1 MTLEYISMPRWSKV
15 LLQLSGL
22 LLIVLLWELVTGVFH
37 VFKWIVLPPP
47 TDVFLTMLS
56 MALDGS
62 LFINAGWSLLRVLLG
77 FLVAS
82 AIAIPLGVAMGWLPE
97 ISYIVDPIVEVI
109 RPIPPIAWIGLA
121 LLWFGIGLSS
131 AVFLVFIG
139 AFFPILLNTIAGVRN
154 VEKRLIEVAYTFGA
168 SDREVLWKVVIPAAS
183 PTIFTGMRVGMGIG
197 WMCVVAAEMIAVKFG
212 LGNMILEGSNLLQ
225 TDVVM
230 VGMITIGIMGLAIN
244 VIFQALGSR
253 LFRWQQGISREAA

>member
-1 MTLEYISMPRWSKV
+1 MSRLSKILMQV
-15 LLQLSGL
+15 SGIL
-22 LLIVLLWELVTGVFH
+22 FIILLWELATGVFH

-47 TDVFLTMLS
+47 TDVFMAMLA

-62 LFINAGWSLLRVLLG
+62 LFVNAGWSLLRVLLG
-77 FLVAS
+77 FFVATV
-82 AIAIPLGVAMGWLPE
+82 IAVPLGVAMGWLPE

-121 LLWFGIGLSS
+121 LLWFGIGINS
-131 AVFLVFIG
+131 AIFLVFIG

-168 SDREVLWKVVIPAAS
+168 NDWNVLRKVVIPASS
-183 PTIFTGMRVGMGIG
+183 PTIFTGLRVGMGIG
-197 WMCVVAAEMIAVKFG
+197 WMCVVAAEMIAVRFG

-230 VGMITIGIMGLAIN
+230 VGMITIGLLGLAIN
-244 VIFQALGSR
+244 YIFQIAGSY
-253 LFRWQQGISREAA
+253 LFKWQQGIGRAVA